1 MDIPNILAN
10 NPEFAIVTLKE
21 EKRKFVSDDNSII
34 VGKKIIEI
42 KGKDARKI
50 IKTFYPQFPFI
61 KGNSY
66 SVYYHDSETRLTF
79 VRQASGW
86 YKTKSALKLPFVY
99 IPLCF
104 KHGYPTIHAVL
115 RQLFKGSFIV
125 SEAFEQDKY
134 DIVTK
139 FIERKVNGV

>member
-1 MDIPNILAN
+1 MDMPNIFAN

-21 EKRKFVSDDNSII
+21 EKRNFVSDNNSII

-66 SVYYHDSETRLTF
+66 SVYYHDSEPRLTF
-79 VRQASGW
+79 VRYASKW
-86 YKTKSALKLPFVY
+86 LRFKSSIKLPFVY
-99 IPLCF
+99 LPYCF
-104 KHGYPTIHAVL
+104 KHGYPTIHAIL
-115 RQLFKGSFIV
+115 KQLYKGSFIV